1 MKRILYLPLVGI
13 IVGGIAGLVF
23 LGVEEVFNSK
33 GLAVIVSISASMAIT
48 GAFLET
54 GSLAAIVGVLI
65 KYQSLLLIPSRS
77 IPFVLVAAH
86 AFSRFAAG
94 SLTLAYPKTH
104 AGGVMDTRNF
114 LIMASLGMVPLL
126 FVGSLVFLLFVPLLW
141 IIRSLFGVWL
151 GRKDGGYTNE
161 RLITTQ
167 HAVEVCFYLLV
178 IIAYKFAFDFTSI

>member
-1 MKRILYLPLVGI
+1 MKRTLYLPLVGI

-23 LGVEEVFNSK
+23 AGTDALFDSK
-33 GLAVIVSISASMAIT
+33 GLAVIVSIAASMAIT

-54 GSLAAIVGVLI
+54 GSIATMVGVLI

-77 IPFVLVAAH
+77 IPFVLIAAH

-104 AGGVMDTRNF
+104 SGGVMSTPNF
-114 LIMASLGMVPLL
+114 LIMASLGMLPLL
-126 FVGSLVFLLFVPLLW
+126 LVGSLLFLLFVPLLW
-141 IIRSLFGVWL
+141 IVRSLFGVWL

-161 RLITTQ
+161 RLVSTQ

-178 IIAYKFAFDFTSI
+178 IVAYKFAFDFSSI